1 MAHDGT
7 LVGRTRDLA
16 RIDELLLGDGNALLL
31 AGEPGVGKSVLLDA
45 VAHAASANGVRVLR
59 GDGVEFEAD
68 MAFAGLNQ
76 LLLPVMSAADGL
88 DGPYRDALHV
98 AVGLGDGVS
107 PGRMA
112 VSNAV
117 LTLLRTVAVDH
128 PLLLVVDDLQWI
140 DRSSVGVLGFAARR
154 LSGTRVSIIA
164 ASRTGAEG
172 IFPCGTMP
180 EYQLPPLDDQA
191 ARLLVGARFPGL
203 AERVRQRVLDEARG
217 NALALL
223 ELPAA
228 LTGPQQ
234 SAQASLPSVLPLTD
248 RLRALYAS
256 RITGLSDSCRRL
268 VLLAALDG
276 TGDLHVVL
284 QAADSRDDPLNLA
297 AAERDQLI
305 RVHEGR
311 GRLAFR
317 HPLIRAA
324 VVEASTS
331 AERREAHRALA
342 GVLESQ
348 PDRLAWHLAEA
359 VLRPDEHVAELLEQT
374 AHRMLQRGDAVGA
387 VVALTRA
394 AHISPPGQGRS
405 RRFAEA
411 AYIGAEGAGVLAH
424 ASELLADA
432 RRAGPET
439 LHAAIAAVY
448 LLINDDGSVDTAY
461 RLLVG
466 AINADQDD
474 ADQDDAALADALHAL
489 LLVCW
494 WSGREELWRSF
505 HAAVEWRK
513 SELPSVLWLT
523 RLTYSD
529 PARTGKLALADAD
542 NLVAAAH
549 DETDPA
555 VIVRIGVALFY
566 LDRLVDVRDA
576 MWRVVRHGRDGGPPR
591 RHLTALMI
599 ICLDHYLTGEWDE
612 VARSAAEGVA
622 VCDASGYRFFRWY
635 FDYITMLLAGAR
647 GDSATAFRLGER
659 VVRWATPRGAG
670 TAVVYANQA
679 RTLACLGSGDYE
691 RAYQYATV
699 VTPAGELASHVP
711 HAMWGAM
718 DLVEAAVRTG
728 RRVEAAAHVHALQEA
743 DIAALSPRFALM
755 VAGAEAL
762 CADDNDALRL
772 YEKAL
777 STPGVDRWPFEVA
790 RVRLAYGERLRR
802 ARAIVEARGPLA
814 DALATFEWL
823 GAQPWVQRTQ
833 KELRAAGL
841 STGSTFDGP
850 LPGTLTAQELEVAQ
864 LAASGLTN
872 KQIAERLFLSHR
884 TVGAHLYQIF
894 PKLGITSRAALRDA
908 LAAVG

>member
-1 MAHDGT
+1 MAHDET
-7 LVGRTRDLA
+7 LVGRTHDMA
-16 RIDELLLGDGNALLL
+16 RIGELLVGDDTALLL
-31 AGEPGVGKSVLLDA
+31 SGEPGVGKSVVLDA
-45 VAHAASANGVRVLR
+45 MARSAAERGVRVLR
-59 GDGVEFEAD
+59 ADGVEFEAD

-76 LLLPVMSAADGL
+76 LLLPVMNAADGL
-88 DGPYRDALHV
+88 ERPYRDALNV
-98 AVGLGDGVS
+98 AVGLGDGVA

-117 LTLLRTVAVDH
+117 LTLLRTVAVER
-128 PLLLVVDDLQWI
+128 PLLLVIDDLPWI
-140 DRSSVGVLGFAARR
+140 DRASVGVLGFVARR
-154 LSGTRVSIIA
+154 LSGTRVSIVS

-172 IFPCGTMP
+172 VFPCGTMP
-180 EYQLPPLDDQA
+180 EYELPPLDDDS

-203 AERVRQRVLDEARG
+203 AERVRQRVLEEARG

-234 SAQASLPSVLPLTD
+234 AAQASLPDVLPLTD
-248 RLRALYAS
+248 RLRVLYAS

-284 QAADSRDDPLNLA
+284 QAADARDDLLSLA
-297 AAERDQLI
+297 EAERGQLI
-305 RVHEGR
+305 RVDEGR

-324 VVEASTS
+324 VVEVSTS

-359 VLRPDEHVAELLEQT
+359 VLRPDERVAELLEQT

-448 LLINDDGSVDTAY
+448 LLINDDGSMDTAY

-466 AINADQDD
+466 AIEADP
-474 ADQDDAALADALHAL
+474 DDAALADALHAL
-489 LLVCW
+489 VLVCW
-494 WSGREELWRSF
+494 WSGREEFWRSF
-505 HAAVEWRK
+505 HTAIERRK
-513 SELPSVLWLT
+513 SELPSEL
-523 RLTYSD
+523 RLTALTYAD

-542 NLVAAAH
+542 DLVAAAH

-576 MWRVVRHGRDGGPPR
+576 MWRVVRHGRNGGPSR
-591 RHLTALMI
+591 RHLAALMI

-612 VARSAAEGVA
+612 AARSAEEGIA

-635 FDYITMLLAGAR
+635 FDYIVMLLAGAR
-647 GDSATAFRLGER
+647 GDTTTAFRLGER

-691 RAYQYATV
+691 RAYQYATA
-699 VTPAGELASHVP
+699 VTAAGELASHVP
-711 HAMWGAM
+711 HAMWGSM

-728 RRVEAAAHVHALQEA
+728 RHAEAAAHVRALQDA

-755 VAGAEAL
+755 AAGAEAL
-762 CADDNDALRL
+762 CADDDEALRL

-777 STPGVDRWPFEVA
+777 ATPGVDRWPFEVA

-802 ARAIVEARGPLA
+802 TRAIVEARGPLA

-823 GAQPWVQRTQ
+823 DAQPWVQRTQ

-841 STGSTFDGP
+841 STAPKSDGP
-850 LPGTLTAQELEVAQ
+850 LQSTLTPQELEVAQ

>member
-1 MAHDGT
+1 MAHDET

-16 RIDELLLGDGNALLL
+16 WIHDFLTGDDPALLVS
-31 AGEPGVGKSVLLDA
+31 GEPGVGKSVVLDA
-45 VAHAASANGVRVLR
+45 VARVAAESGTRVLR
-59 GDGVEFEAD
+59 ADGVEFEAD

-76 LLLPVMSAADGL
+76 MLLPVMDAADSL
-88 DGPYRDALHV
+88 DLRYRDALNV
-98 AVGLGDGVS
+98 AVCLGEGMA

-117 LTLLRTVAVDH
+117 LTLLRAVAADRPV
-128 PLLLVVDDLQWI
+128 LLVIDDLPWI
-140 DRSSVGVLGFAARR
+140 DRASVAVLGFVARR
-154 LSGTRVSIIA
+154 LSGTRVGMIA
-164 ASRTGAEG
+164 ASRTGTEG
-172 IFPCGTMP
+172 VFPCGTMRD
-180 EYQLPPLDDQA
+180 YQLAPLDEDS
-191 ARLLVGARFPGL
+191 ARLLIGARFPGL
-203 AERVRQRVLDEARG
+203 AARVRQRVLEEARG

-223 ELPAA
+223 ELPMA
-228 LTGPQQ
+228 LTGLQQ
-234 SAQASLPSVLPLTD
+234 AAQAGLPDVLPLTE

-256 RITGLSDSCRRL
+256 RIGGLSESCRRL

-276 TGDLHVVL
+276 TGDLHVLHESHGDLSDLVE
-284 QAADSRDDPLNLA
+284 
-297 AAERDQLI
+297 AERDRLI
-305 RVHEGR
+305 AVDEGR

-324 VVEASTS
+324 VVDVSTS
-331 AERREAHRALA
+331 AERRVAHQALA

-374 AHRMLQRGDAVGA
+374 AHRVLRRGDAVSA

-394 AHISPPGQGRS
+394 AHISPPGPGRS
-405 RRFAEA
+405 RRLAEA
-411 AYIGAEGAGVLAH
+411 AYIGAEGAGALGY

-432 RRAGPET
+432 RRAGPDT
-439 LHAAIAAVY
+439 LHAAVAAVY
-448 LLINDDGSVDTAY
+448 LLINDDGSMDTAY

-466 AINADQDD
+466 AIEAGPDD
-474 ADQDDAALADALHAL
+474 VALFDALHAL
-489 LLVCW
+489 VLVCW
-494 WSGREELWRSF
+494 WSGREEFWQSF
-505 HAAVEWRK
+505 HAGIEQVQ
-513 SELPSVLWLT
+513 SELPTVLRVT
-523 RLTYSD
+523 ALTYPD
-529 PARTGKLALADAD
+529 PVRTGKLALADVD
-542 NLVAAAH
+542 EIVAAAH

-555 VIVRIGVALFY
+555 EIVRIGVALFY

-576 MWRVVRHGRDGGPPR
+576 MWRVVRHGRAGGPAR

-599 ICLDHYLTGEWDE
+599 LCLDHYLTGEWDE
-612 VARSAAEGVA
+612 VARSAEEGIT
-622 VCDASGYRFFRWY
+622 VCETSGYRFFRWY

-647 GDSATAFRLGER
+647 GDAAAAFRLGER

-679 RTLACLGSGDYE
+679 RALACLGSGEYE
-691 RAYQYATV
+691 RAYQYATA

-728 RRVEAAAHVHALQEA
+728 RHAEAAAHVRALREA

-755 VAGAEAL
+755 VAGAAAL
-762 CADDNDALRL
+762 CADDAESLRL
-772 YEKAL
+772 YEDAL
-777 STPGVDRWPFEVA
+777 AVPGVDRWPFEVA

-802 ARAIVEARGPLA
+802 TRAIVDARGPLA

-823 GAQPWVQRTQ
+823 GAEPWVQRTQ
-833 KELRAAGL
+833 KELRAAGAPTA
-841 STGSTFDGP
+841 SAMDGP
-850 LPGTLTAQELEVAQ
+850 PQCKLTPQELEVAQ
-864 LAASGLTN
+864 LAASGMTN

-908 LAAVG
+908 LAPPQPVG

>member
-16 RIDELLLGDGNALLL
+16 RIDELLLGDGTALLL
-31 AGEPGVGKSVLLDA
+31 SGEPGVGKSVVLDA
-45 VAHAASANGVRVLR
+45 VARAAAGNGVRVLR
-59 GDGVEFEAD
+59 ADGVEFEAD

-76 LLLPVMSAADGL
+76 LLLPVMTAADGL

-117 LTLLRTVAVDH
+117 LMLLRTVAVDR
-128 PLLLVVDDLQWI
+128 PLLLVIDDLQWM
-140 DRSSVGVLGFAARR
+140 DRSSVGVLGFVARR
-154 LSGTRVSIIA
+154 LSGTRVSIIT
-164 ASRTGAEG
+164 ASRLGTEG
-172 IFPCGTMP
+172 VFPCGTMP
-180 EYQLPPLDDQA
+180 EYQLPPLDDQS

-234 SAQASLPSVLPLTD
+234 TAQASLPSVLPLTD

-256 RITGLSDSCRRL
+256 RIAGLSAACRRL

-276 TGDLHVVL
+276 TGELQVVL
-284 QAADSRDDPLNLA
+284 QAADSRDDLA
-297 AAERDQLI
+297 YLAEAERDQLI
-305 RVHEGR
+305 GVDEGR

-359 VLRPDEHVAELLEQT
+359 VLRPDEHVAELLQQT
-374 AHRMLQRGDAVGA
+374 AHRMLQRGDSVGA

-448 LLINDDGSVDTAY
+448 LLINDDGSMDTAY

-466 AINADQDD
+466 AIEADH
-474 ADQDDAALADALHAL
+474 DDAALADALHAL

-505 HAAVEWRK
+505 HAAAEQRK
-513 SELPSVLWLT
+513 SELPFVL
-523 RLTYSD
+523 RLTKLTYPD
-529 PARTGKLALADAD
+529 PARTAKLALADAD
-542 NLVAAAH
+542 DLVAAAH
-549 DETDPA
+549 EETDPA

-576 MWRVVRHGRDGGPPR
+576 MWRVVRNGRDGGPSR

-612 VARSAAEGVA
+612 VARSAEEGIA
-622 VCDASGYRFFRWY
+622 VCDSSGYRFFRWY

-679 RTLACLGSGDYE
+679 RTLACLGSGEYE
-691 RAYQYATV
+691 RAYQYATA
-699 VTPAGELASHVP
+699 VTPAGALASHVP

-728 RRVEAAAHVHALQEA
+728 RRAEAAAHVRALQEA

-762 CADDNDALRL
+762 CATADDEALRL

-777 STPGVDRWPFEVA
+777 SMHGVERWPFEAA

-833 KELRAAGL
+833 KELRAAGQ
-841 STGSTFDGP
+841 STPSTSDGP
-850 LPGTLTAQELEVAQ
+850 LPGTLTPQELEVAQ

-908 LAAVG
+908 LAAVS